1 MSCDDSNRAPLY
13 KDDRMISKS
22 QQILTGNFFLIAL
35 RRFDTNILK
44 EMLNNSYPCVLFLAA
59 ISGPETRPVTSLA
72 GVFITM

>member
-1 MSCDDSNRAPLY
+1 MSCDDGNRAPLHR
-13 KDDRMISKS
+13 DNGIISKS

-35 RRFDTNILK
+35 RSFDANILK

-59 ISGPETRPVTSLA
+59 ISGPETRPVTRLA